1 MTLSVEWFSAFIYS
15 YPLLKYIIIFLGA
28 GFGGELAIISLSF
41 LAAQNIF
48 PLASFFIIGFFG
60 TLSADTIWFL
70 LGKTRTAGKI
80 IDHRYA
86 TYTISVIMEAIRK
99 ISQGNHLLAFIFA
112 KFLVGTRIVVILYVS
127 KTNIA
132 FKSFIFNDMVAI
144 LIWLTTLTSIGFLSG
159 LGFAYISKILK
170 SVYAGIGFVV
180 LILLVI
186 VMAQIWLK
194 KFFTK
199 EGEEIIKE
207 ENL

>member
-1 MTLSVEWFSAFIYS
+1 MTLTVEWFSAFISS
-15 YPLLKYIIIFLGA
+15 YPLLKYLVIFFGV
-28 GFGGELAIISLSF
+28 GFGGEVAVISLSF
-41 LAAQNIF
+41 LSAQNVFSLF
-48 PLASFFIIGFFG
+48 PFLVIGVLG
-60 TLSADTIWFL
+60 TLTADSIWFW

-80 IDHRYA
+80 VDHRYA

-99 ISQGNHLLAFIFA
+99 ISRGNHLLAFIFA

-132 FKSFIFNDMVAI
+132 FKNFILNDMVAI

-159 LGFAYISKILK
+159 LGFSYISKILK
-170 SVYAGIGFVV
+170 NVYAGIGFVV